1 MHRLRPLACSSVLVL
16 AGGMLGAEPLHLQRG
31 VNGDLWNNWGSIA
44 SLQADAEALAVFPDW
59 RRNVTPQ
66 MFRALDDQGFDF
78 IRLPIDPGPAL
89 AYGPGAEQDR
99 LIEGMHTAAQ
109 LALDAGLKVIVDLHP
124 LPRGDEVG
132 GMDSILGSQ
141 FPDYV
146 ALVGRIAARLSDL
159 PSERTAL
166 ELLNEPSFD
175 CDGVYAGVLPK
186 WPGMQVQLHASARNS
201 APELTLILTGACWGQ
216 AAALASLD
224 PSLIPDDNVLWT
236 FHSYAPFTFTHQ
248 GAGWIDAP
256 VKYIVGLPYPPSLVT
271 PELAKKL
278 TEVATERMTAEV
290 GYGDSETILK
300 EIEDYGD
307 TPSSAVSDEIA
318 VAATWAD
325 QQGIPHDRILLGEFG
340 ALHTVDGLTQ
350 PPEWYHAF
358 LSDKRRAAEE
368 AGFGWAV
375 LSWSGDM
382 GVAMPDDPDRRLS
395 PDTCLALGLP
405 CGN

>member
-1 MHRLRPLACSSVLVL
+1 MHRLRPLAYSSALVL
-16 AGGMLGAEPLHLQRG
+16 AGGMLGAEPLHPQRG

-44 SLQADAEALAVFPDW
+44 SLQADAEALAIFPDW

-66 MFRALDDQGFDF
+66 MFRALNDQGFDF

-99 LIEGMHTAAQ
+99 LIEGMHAAAQ

-132 GMDSILGSQ
+132 GMDSILGSH

-175 CDGVYAGVLPK
+175 CDGVYAGVPPK

-201 APELTLILTGACWGQ
+201 APKLTLILTGACWGQ

-248 GAGWIDAP
+248 GASWIDAP

-271 PELAKKL
+271 PEMARKLA
-278 TEVATERMTAEV
+278 EVATERMTAEV
-290 GYGDSETILK
+290 GYGDAETILK
-300 EIEDYGD
+300 EIEAYGD

-340 ALHTVDGLTQ
+340 ALHTIDGVTQ

-375 LSWSGDM
+375 LSWDGDM

-395 PDTCLALGLP
+395 PDTCRALGLP